1 MNWRVAIRPGKPGHV
16 AQEVIDPEDWHAFGP
31 TQQLA
36 YESVNEFVTE
46 QEAEKF
52 AKTKNQEASAITDVE
67 KEGRRLVKVQKR
79 DPVVA

>member
-16 AQEVIDPEDWHAFGP
+16 AQEVIDPEDWLTFSLA
-31 TQQLA
+31 QQLT

-52 AKTKNQEASAITDVE
+52 AKTKTQEASAITDLK
-67 KEGRRLVKVQKR
+67 KEGRRLAKVQRR
-79 DPVVA
+79 DPLLA